1 MWIVSEMD
9 TIKPRTAKIEPFLET
24 VTLLGGGELTQATV
38 SDLLTRAPNLVA
50 CDGAARGALQMG
62 LVPKAVIGDMDSLDA
77 ETRAQLD
84 PATLHQIV
92 DQDTTD
98 FDKALRSVRAP
109 LILGA
114 GFMGLRLD
122 HELACYN
129 ALVRHPE
136 VRCILV
142 GEHDICVHLPGG
154 VPLVLDVPKGCRVSL
169 FPMAELDVATS
180 GLEWSFDKLRLAPWG
195 RVGTSNIARG
205 AVRIE
210 ADRDG
215 LLVILPGDA
224 LDAAIAALTA
234 I

>member
-1 MWIVSEMD
+1 MWLVSEMD
-9 TIKPRTAKIEPFLET
+9 TIKPQLAGIEPFLET
-24 VTLLGGGELTQATV
+24 VTLLGGGELTPTTV
-38 SDLLTRAPNLVA
+38 SELLMRAPNLVA

-62 LVPKAVIGDMDSLDA
+62 LIPQAVIGDMDSLDDD
-77 ETRAQLD
+77 TRARLD
-84 PATLHQIV
+84 PATLHPLT

-98 FDKALRSVRAP
+98 FDKALRSIRAP

-142 GEHDICVHLPGG
+142 GEYDICFHLPGG
-154 VPLVLDVPKGCRVSL
+154 AGLDLDLPEGCRVSL

-180 GLEWSFDKLRLAPWG
+180 GLEWSFDKLRLAPWA

-205 AVRIE
+205 GVRIE

-224 LDAAIAALTA
+224 LDAAIAALTT